1 MIQLIVGNKGKGKT
15 KQLLDKVNEEIKN
28 VSGNIVYVDKSTK
41 HMYELNNRIRL
52 INASDYIISTPDEF
66 KGFISG
72 IIAADHDLEQIY
84 VDSLLEIACQE
95 GEQYF
100 EILEKLDKLTDRY
113 DIKLVATISR
123 SEEEMPEHLKAKII
137 EAL

>member
-28 VSGNIVYVDKSTK
+28 VSGNIVYIDKSTK
-41 HMYELNNRIRL
+41 HMYDLNNRIRL

-95 GEQYF
+95 GDQYLD
-100 EILEKLDKLTDRY
+100 ILEKLDKLTDKY

-123 SEEEMPEHLKAKII
+123 DVEEIPEQFKDKVVESL
-137 EAL
+137 

>member
-41 HMYELNNRIRL
+41 HMYDLNNRIRL

-95 GEQYF
+95 GDQYLD
-100 EILEKLDKLTDRY
+100 ILEKLDKLTDKY

-123 SEEEMPEHLKAKII
+123 DVEEIPEQFKDKVVESL
-137 EAL
+137 

>member
-1 MIQLIVGNKGKGKT
+1 MIQLIIGNKGKGKT

-41 HMYELNNRIRL
+41 HMYDLNNRIRL

-123 SEEEMPEHLKAKII
+123 SEEEMPEHLKTKVI